1 MSDNQNRKALLSGF
15 WYTSS
20 NILVKSLAFIT
31 TPIFT
36 RLLTQE
42 EYGAFSN
49 YASWTSIFVILTT
62 LNTES
67 TLISA
72 KFDYKSRLNQYV
84 LSILSLSTFSTL
96 IWMLVSS
103 IFINTMSEILNLK
116 PLYVEL
122 IFLNCV
128 FAAAIHIFQINERYR
143 YEYKKSVAVALS
155 LAILTTILS
164 ILLVVG
170 MGDRLTGR
178 ILGNV
183 LPTVLIGIILYIIII
198 RKGRKVDFSA
208 WKYALKICVP
218 YIPHLLSLTLLHT
231 IDRVMIM
238 DICGKVDTAIY
249 SVAFVVGTII
259 TSFGSSINQAF
270 SPWLGDKLNLFQLED
285 IRKVSKYYIAI
296 FTVFVLGII
305 LLAPEIILLFG
316 GKQYSDSIYVL
327 LPIALGCVLQFIYTL
342 FVNVEQFKKKTVWM
356 AIASVVAAGINY
368 LLNYFLIPM
377 YGYEAAAYTTLIS
390 YMFLLIF
397 HVVIVYQLGYSKVY
411 SCRYI
416 THVILLITIL
426 SIGIQYLY
434 SHSVVRYVV
443 IIVYSVTISVVIFR
457 YRKLILG
464 LLKKSNC

>member
-1 MSDNQNRKALLSGF
+1 MSDNQNRKALVSGF

-49 YASWTSIFVILTT
+49 YASWASIFVILTT

-72 KFDYKSRLNQYV
+72 KFDYKDKLNQYV

-96 IWMLVSS
+96 IWMLLSS
-103 IFINTMSEILNLK
+103 IFISNVSEIINLR
-116 PLYVEL
+116 PVYVES
-122 IFLNCV
+122 IFLYCI
-128 FAAAIHIFQINERYR
+128 FSAAIHIFQINERFR

-155 LAILTTILS
+155 LALLTTILS
-164 ILLVVG
+164 VLLVIG
-170 MGDRLTGR
+170 MENRLAGR

-183 LPTVLIGIILYIIII
+183 LPAVTIGAVLYSIIIF
-198 RKGRKVDFSA
+198 KGKRIDFGA

-218 YIPHLLSLTLLHT
+218 YIPHLLSLTLLHS
-231 IDRVMIM
+231 IDRIMIM
-238 DICGKVDTAIY
+238 DVCGEVDTAIY
-249 SVAFVVGTII
+249 SVAFVIGTII
-259 TSFGSSINQAF
+259 TTFGSSINQAF
-270 SPWLGDKLNLFQLED
+270 SPWLGDKLNLCQFND
-285 IRKVSKYYIAI
+285 IRKISKYYIGI

-327 LPIALGCVLQFIYTL
+327 LPIALGCIMQFIYTL
-342 FVNVEQFKKKTVWM
+342 FVNIEQFKKNTVWM

-368 LLNYFLIPM
+368 LLNYFLIPL
-377 YGYEAAAYTTLIS
+377 YGYKAAAYATLIS
-390 YMFLLIF
+390 YMLLLIF
-397 HVVIVYQLGYSKVY
+397 HVAIVYWLGYSKVY
-411 SCRYI
+411 SNKF
-416 THVILLITIL
+416 VIGIVVLLAIL
-426 SIGIQYLY
+426 SIAIQYLY
-434 SHSVVRYVV
+434 SHLIIRYS
-443 IIVYSVTISVVIFR
+443 IFLIYLMSISVVMFK

-464 LLKKSNC
+464 LFKNKQ